1 MNEQE
6 LERQST
12 LEGLLNDPG
21 VPITDVIKLI
31 EQDQALTERILTMAN
46 SAGIAPRRRVTSLR
60 QAVVLIGFRN
70 IRRLIERGRRPVPGP
85 GKAAREGNA
94 GA

>member
-6 LERQST
+6 LERQTT
-12 LEGLLNDPG
+12 LSGLLSDPG

-31 EQDQALTERILTMAN
+31 EQDKELSARILTMAN
-46 SAGIAPRRRVTSLR
+46 SANYGTRRRVTSLR
-60 QAVVLIGFRN
+60 QATVLIGFRT
-70 IRRLIERGRRPVPGP
+70 IRRLIEERR
-85 GKAAREGNA
+85 ARSIDSAESLREEGA

>member
-6 LERQST
+6 LERQTT
-12 LEGLLNDPG
+12 LSGLLSDPG

-31 EQDQALTERILTMAN
+31 EQDKELSARILTMAN
-46 SAGIAPRRRVTSLR
+46 SANYGTRRRVTSLR
-60 QAVVLIGFRN
+60 QATVLIGFRN
-70 IRRLIERGRRPVPGP
+70 IRRLIEERR
-85 GKAAREGNA
+85 ARSNGSAESLMEKGA